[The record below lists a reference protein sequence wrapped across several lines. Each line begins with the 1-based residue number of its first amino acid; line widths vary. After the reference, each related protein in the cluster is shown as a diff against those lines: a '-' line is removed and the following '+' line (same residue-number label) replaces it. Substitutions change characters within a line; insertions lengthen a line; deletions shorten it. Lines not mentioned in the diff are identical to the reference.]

1 MFVSAFWSVLLRSAQ
16 FAVES
21 SLTVLCGLIV
31 AAVMRRMLG
40 AEGTRRLFGG
50 SGWNGLLRAWAIGT
64 VLPVCSLGVI
74 PIAREMRRAGVPSGT
89 ILAFILAAPHI
100 NPLSLLYGLTI
111 SEPLVIICF
120 AIGSLL
126 VALLA
131 GAVWEGLLASKQ
143 DLRVAEDEPTPAPG
157 LKRLAAVTVAASRD
171 AVSPAMAFVLIGLVF
186 TGALAGVL
194 PHGILGRSMRHDDWT
209 APLLMT
215 VIALPAY
222 SAPLE
227 GMMRVGLMFEHGNSV
242 GAAFS
247 LFELGIGINV
257 GMIVWLA
264 MLFGWRRISVW
275 LCVVTALTL
284 GLAYAIEQ
292 PLYFA
297 HEEASHTHAFDEW
310 TSPFPSGG
318 APPNWQAVRDKL
330 SDKIGPLEIP
340 ALGGLALLILSGLLL
355 NKFDPRG
362 KVEAVL
368 MRQPPPSDLP
378 VSVWNRPVPGPVLGI
393 VALAAL
399 VVFSVIALYIYY
411 PAPKEA
417 FAAIVQVRG
426 EAISAVI
433 SGHKEEAIREIQQWD
448 LLTRKLQV
456 GVLIRTGQ
464 IDPEVTQATED
475 LRERLEDLRDALLA
489 DNLTEARATVPKV
502 EEAYRKCRAMYQ
514 TASGAE

>member
-1 MFVSAFWSVLLRSAQ
+1 MLTTVFWSIVLRTGQ
-16 FAVES
+16 FAIES
-21 SLTVLCGLIV
+21 SPTVLCGLLV
-31 AAVMRRMLG
+31 AGVMRRMLG

-50 SGWNGLLRAWAIGT
+50 SGLKGLLRAWGIGT

-120 AIGSLL
+120 AIGSLV
-126 VALLA
+126 VALA
-131 GAVWEGLLASKQ
+131 GGAVWERLLASQ
-143 DLRVAEDEPTPAPG
+143 RDAAAPGDEPTPAPG
-157 LKRLAAVTVAASRD
+157 FKRIASVVVAAARE
-171 AVSPAMAFVLIGLVF
+171 AVSPTMAFVLIGLVF
-186 TGALAGVL
+186 TGVLAGVI
-194 PHGILGRSMRHDDWT
+194 PHGYFGRTMRHDDWT

-215 VIALPAY
+215 SFALPAC

-247 LFELGIGINV
+247 LFELGIGLNV

-264 MLFGWRRISVW
+264 ILFGWGRIAAW
-275 LCVVTALTL
+275 LGIVTAVTL
-284 GLAYAIEQ
+284 ALAYAIEQ

-310 TSPFPSGG
+310 TSPFPSGSAFG
-318 APPNWQAVRDKL
+318 NWQTVREKL
-330 SDKIGPLEIP
+330 ADKIGVLEAP
-340 ALGGLALLILSGLLL
+340 SLSALAFLVLSGLALG
-355 NKFDPRG
+355 KFDPRRRT
-362 KVEAVL
+362 EAFL
-368 MRQPPPSDLP
+368 MQQPPPSKKP
-378 VSVWNRPVPGPVLGI
+378 VSVWEKPVPGPVLGI
-393 VALAAL
+393 TALGGL
-399 VVFSVIALYIYY
+399 VVFSVVALYIYY

-417 FAAIVQVRG
+417 FDLIVRVRA
-426 EAISAVI
+426 EAVAAVI

-456 GVLIRTGQ
+456 GVFIRTGR
-464 IDPEVTQATED
+464 IDPEVTQVTED

-489 DNLTEARATVPKV
+489 NDLRLARETVPKV
-502 EEAYRKCRAMYQ
+502 EEAYRKCRATYK